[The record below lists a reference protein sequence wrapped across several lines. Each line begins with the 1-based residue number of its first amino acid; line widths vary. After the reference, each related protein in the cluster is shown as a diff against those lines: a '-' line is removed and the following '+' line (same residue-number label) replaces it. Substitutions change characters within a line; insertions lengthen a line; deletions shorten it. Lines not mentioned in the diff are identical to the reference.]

1 MSPIKYIITLRA
13 KYTTKRLIR
22 ILYTNYNLSQ
32 VVMRT
37 SLSKAE
43 FASALGMKPDAVF
56 VRMMFNIVDKDSDGR
71 ISFQVC
77 KRIFV
82 HIRIDIFLNNAVV
95 EI

>member
-1 MSPIKYIITLRA
+1 
-13 KYTTKRLIR
+13 
-22 ILYTNYNLSQ
+22 
-32 VVMRT
+32 MRT

-77 KRIFV
+77 KRVDTYVYGSRGPVGLGSIS
-82 HIRIDIFLNNAVV
+82 NSN
-95 EI
+95 

>member
-1 MSPIKYIITLRA
+1 MLFTLL
-13 KYTTKRLIR
+13 LIR
-22 ILYTNYNLSQ
+22 K

-71 ISFQVC
+71 ISFQV
-77 KRIFV
+77 
-82 HIRIDIFLNNAVV
+82 
-95 EI
+95 

>member
-1 MSPIKYIITLRA
+1 
-13 KYTTKRLIR
+13 
-22 ILYTNYNLSQ
+22 
-32 VVMRT
+32 MRT

-77 KRIFV
+77 RRV
-82 HIRIDIFLNNAVV
+82 DTYMYGPRGQS
-95 EI
+95 